1 MSRSNFT
8 PMERFRELISTHGL
22 RMMGIGT
29 NHIRVFKDGK
39 KLFDYYPL
47 RMKLFDYHVW
57 RELTYPFPGNGDT
70 AWENELEDIIKEK
83 TEAPQDKAVIEIG
96 TLIYEE
102 RSYPVREITEDNG
115 NVFRVSVEKLEDELL
130 DGIRNY
136 NGEAIELD
144 ESICYYCTEE
154 QIKKMSDAEI
164 IEMIYG

>member
-8 PMERFRELISTHGL
+8 PMERFREIISAHGL
-22 RMMGIGT
+22 RMMEIGT

-47 RMKLFDYHVW
+47 RMKLFDYHIW
-57 RELTYPFPGNGDT
+57 RQLTYPFPGNDGT

-83 TEAPQDKAVIEIG
+83 TDAPQDKAVIEIG

-130 DGIRNY
+130 DGIRNC

-154 QIKKMSDAEI
+154 QIKGMSDAEI

>member
-1 MSRSNFT
+1 
-8 PMERFRELISTHGL
+8 MERFREILSTHGL
-22 RMMGIGT
+22 RMMEIGI
-29 NHIRVFKDGK
+29 NHIRVFQNEK

-47 RMKLFDYHVW
+47 RMKLFDYSVW
-57 RELTYPFPGNGDT
+57 QQLTYPFPGNGDKT
-70 AWENELEDIIKEK
+70 WENELENIIREK
-83 TEAPQDKAVIEIG
+83 LDAPGGKAVIETG

-102 RSYPVREITEDNG
+102 RKYPVREITEDNG
-115 NVFRVSVEKLEDELL
+115 NVFRVSVEKLENELL
-130 DGIRNY
+130 DGIRNC

>member
-8 PMERFRELISTHGL
+8 PMERFREIISAHGL
-22 RMMGIGT
+22 RMMEIGT
-29 NHIRVFKDGK
+29 NHIRVFRNEK

-47 RMKLFDYHVW
+47 RMKLFDYHIW
-57 RELTYPFPGNGDT
+57 RQLTYPFPGNGGT
-70 AWENELEDIIKEK
+70 AWENELEDIIEESPD
-83 TEAPQDKAVIEIG
+83 TPQDKAVIEIG
-96 TLIYEE
+96 TLIYEG
-102 RSYPVREITEDNG
+102 RTYPVREVTEDNG

-130 DGIRNY
+130 DGIRNC

-154 QIKKMSDAEI
+154 QIKEMSDAEI

>member
-8 PMERFRELISTHGL
+8 PMERFREIISAHGL
-22 RMMGIGT
+22 RMMEIGT

-47 RMKLFDYHVW
+47 RMKLFDY
-57 RELTYPFPGNGDT
+57 PGNGDT
-70 AWENELEDIIKEK
+70 TWENELEDIIKEK
-83 TEAPQDKAVIEIG
+83 TDAPQDKAIIEIG

-115 NVFRVSVEKLEDELL
+115 NVFRVSVEKLENELL
-130 DGIRNY
+130 DGIRNC

-154 QIKKMSDAEI
+154 QIKEMSDAEI